1 MEKGGYG
8 MEENRVTL
16 QVLPAYQLKLMFPN
30 GSEAVVD
37 LKHRVNAIRF
47 GRLAEPGLFSTARIE
62 DSEVVWD
69 DGTVCIRAS
78 INELLDS
85 MQMDG

>member
-1 MEKGGYG
+1 MDATGI
-8 MEENRVTL
+8 TL
-16 QVLPAYQLKLMFPN
+16 QVLPNYQLKLSFPN
-30 GSEAVVD
+30 GSEAVID
-37 LKHRVNAIRF
+37 MKQRVHAIRF
-47 GRLAEPGLFSTARIE
+47 GRLSSPELFKTARLV

-69 DGTVCIRAS
+69 NGAYCVRAS